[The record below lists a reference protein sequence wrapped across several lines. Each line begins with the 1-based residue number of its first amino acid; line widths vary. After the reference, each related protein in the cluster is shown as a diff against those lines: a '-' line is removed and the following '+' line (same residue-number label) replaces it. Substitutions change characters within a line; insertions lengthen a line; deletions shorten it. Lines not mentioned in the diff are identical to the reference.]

1 MESTTLVDLIV
12 SILNPAYIVIAAA
25 LAFFMRQIG
34 PTVYII
40 VPIIMI
46 VLNIVVDAILGMPA
60 ITIYYVGQVIG
71 SAIIS
76 LFITWIVLKVAK
88 NIQKKN

>member
-34 PTVYII
+34 STVYII

-76 LFITWIVLKVAK
+76 LLITWIVLKVAK